1 MEIFIKIKIEI
12 TIERGLA
19 SVSAG
24 SRYPSAD
31 KIAITCIF
39 IRPPVFDINVLLPRM
54 FQEVKK
60 VACHSR
66 YFRRRLWNAL
76 KGVRECTLRIS
87 IA

>member
-1 MEIFIKIKIEI
+1 
-12 TIERGLA
+12 
-19 SVSAG
+19 
-24 SRYPSAD
+24 
-31 KIAITCIF
+31 
-39 IRPPVFDINVLLPRM
+39 LPRM